1 MPWKR
6 VIPMTERRAFL
17 EATLDADINFS
28 RLCQEFGISRKTGY
42 KWVRRAK
49 EEGTLD
55 LQDRSR
61 KPLRSPKQVGTEIEE
76 KVLAIRKNHPAWGA
90 RKIHRR
96 LYDQGVEDIPA
107 ISTITMILRRNAKID
122 PIESIKHKPF
132 QRFEHEQP
140 NQLWQMDFKGPF
152 HLLEGGL
159 CQPLTVLDDHSRF
172 LLGLRACPNQQ
183 GITVQM
189 QLTAIF
195 EEYGLPDRMLMDNG
209 SPWGDDIESRYTK
222 LTAWLLRLGISIS
235 HGRPYHPQTQG
246 KDERLHRTLKEE
258 LLIRTLFNNLQ
269 DAQQGFDVWRE
280 TYNNVRPHQALSMDV
295 PASHYQA
302 SPRRFP
308 SVLPEITYPS
318 DYMVRKTDNRGVFYL
333 YGKRFRVGKAFPGT
347 LIGLQETDRDGVFEV
362 YYCQQLIKQ
371 IDLFESEP

>member
-6 VIPMTERRAFL
+6 VTPMTERRAFL
-17 EATLDADINFS
+17 EAALDAGINFS

-49 EEGTLD
+49 EEGELD

-61 KPLRSPKQVGTEIEE
+61 RPIHSPNRVRSEIEE
-76 KVLAIRKNHPAWGA
+76 KVLAIRAVHPAWGA
-90 RKIHRR
+90 RKIHRI
-96 LYDQGVEDIPA
+96 LGNQGVKDIPA
-107 ISTITMILRRNAKID
+107 ISTITMILRRTGMIN
-122 PIESIKHKPF
+122 PEESVKHKPF

-172 LLGLRACPNQQ
+172 LLGLRACPNQL
-183 GITVQM
+183 GSTVKM

-209 SPWGDDIESRYTK
+209 SPWGDDINSRHTK
-222 LTAWLLRLGISIS
+222 LTTWLLRLGISIS

-258 LLIRTLFNNLQ
+258 LLIRTTFSDLQ
-269 DAQQGFDVWRE
+269 DAQIGFDVWRD
-280 TYNNVRPHQALSMDV
+280 TYNNLRPHQALAMDV

-302 SPRRFP
+302 SLKQFP
-308 SVLPEITYPS
+308 SVLPEVIYPS
-318 DYMVRKTDNRGVFYL
+318 DYMVRKTDNRGVFYF
-333 YGKRFRVGKAFPGT
+333 YGKRFRGEKPFPA
-347 LIGLQETDRDGVFEV
+347 
-362 YYCQQLIKQ
+362 
-371 IDLFESEP
+371 P